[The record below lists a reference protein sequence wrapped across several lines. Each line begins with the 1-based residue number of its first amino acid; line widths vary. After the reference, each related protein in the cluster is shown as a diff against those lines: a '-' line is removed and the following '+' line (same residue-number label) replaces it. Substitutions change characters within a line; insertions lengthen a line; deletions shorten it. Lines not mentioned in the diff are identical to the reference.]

1 MPIPNYVRPQLT
13 IEQILQRTP
22 DATADRIS
30 AVVIGRQYL
39 INRVGVTSNVY
50 SVAFSATGYS
60 TTGATAGI
68 PFKTYNSVSASY
80 VPLDTTVYSV
90 TAGNTDLY
98 IQSGEGIHL
107 NLGQTAMAGGQTA
120 AGAWRVKSEQESN
133 VLVVYSPSVP
143 NKLVSSSTAELYTSL
158 AGRSVTPGDI
168 FYITETS
175 GATPSRRT
183 VTAVTSNEITLS
195 GPAVGSTSAAPATA
209 TLSATASGAAALT
222 LSSTA
227 GLTAGQPVLS
237 LSGTSSYFT
246 AGAYISAVGGTGVT
260 LSSGATA
267 DNGSTISFAKLINA
281 LQSTVIVNEN
291 LVTDQFVVDVTN
303 TQVCTV
309 ASPTVKIEEF
319 NTASQ
324 NRTLKD
330 GRGNLLVS
338 YRALRATTATES
350 LIEIA
355 TASDI
360 TDNLGTID
368 MENEIAFG
376 ANEAFSGSQGK
387 TIFALR
393 VADDTT
399 TAYSDSLKKIEA
411 TDMVYA
417 LTPMTDKQSV
427 QQIVTTHC
435 ESMSQ
440 KDVKNFR
447 RCYVGT
453 DSPGE
458 YAALSRYDSS
468 VIQVSITV
476 SGAGY
481 VLDVTTTGVNLETYG
496 LTQGD
501 IVKMIDSNGN
511 YTGSEYVISNV
522 TDSNT
527 AYLVTGP
534 ASTLPVGFA
543 EFWKADTP
551 ESQAAYVA
559 DVSAALGSR
568 RAINIWVENGTR
580 IIDGV
585 RTVIPNKYVAA
596 EVAGLRSAVI
606 PWQGLT
612 LTEINS
618 ITDAPAMYTRYSRTL
633 LNTVAAAGTFVI
645 TQEAESGGV
654 FIRHQLTTQS
664 NEGSL
669 AYEDSIGVSL
679 DAISFQVKDA
689 LNIFVGRKNVTR
701 QTLEEIYDSVWTI
714 LNGATTSAAI
724 ADYGP
729 QLNGFTNKAGDR
741 NKLDVTAHPTLKDRV
756 TVYARLLMPLPLNTL
771 EVVLDAS
778 VDFAL

>member
-22 DATADRIS
+22 DATTDRIS
-30 AVVIGRQYL
+30 AVVIGREYL
-39 INRVGVTSNVY
+39 INRVGVTSNIY
-50 SVAFSATGYS
+50 SVDFSATGYS
-60 TTGATAGI
+60 GTGATSGI
-68 PFKTYNSVSASY
+68 PFKVYNEASNSY
-80 VPLDTTVYSV
+80 QPLDTSLYSV

-98 IQSGEGIHL
+98 IQNGEGIHL
-107 NLGQTAMAGGQTA
+107 DLNQAAMDGGST
-120 AGAWRVKSEQESN
+120 GVWRVKSEESPN
-133 VLVVYSPSVP
+133 VLLFYSASGS
-143 NKLVSSSTAELYTSL
+143 KLVSSSTAELYSEL
-158 AGRSVTPGDI
+158 DGRSVTVGDI
-168 FYITETS
+168 FYVAE
-175 GATPSRRT
+175 GATATPRRRT
-183 VTAVTSNEITLS
+183 VTAVTASQVTLS
-195 GPAVGSTSAAPATA
+195 GPIVGATAAAPVTA
-209 TLSATASGAAALT
+209 TLSATASNATAIT

-227 GLTAGQPVLS
+227 GLAVGQSVIS
-237 LSGTSSYFT
+237 LSGTTSYFSEGT
-246 AGAYISAVGGTGVT
+246 YISATGATGVT
-260 LSSGATA
+260 LSAGVTA
-267 DNGSTISFAKLINA
+267 ANGSTISFSKLLYS
-281 LQSTVIVNEN
+281 LQSTVVVNEN
-291 LVTDQFVVDVTN
+291 LATDQFSVDVAN
-303 TQVCTV
+303 TQVTTE
-309 ASPTVKIEEF
+309 ANPTVNIAEF
-319 NTASQ
+319 NTADEA
-324 NRTLKD
+324 RVLKD
-330 GRGNLLVS
+330 GRGKLLVS
-338 YRALRATTATES
+338 YRALRAPTATES

-360 TDNLGTID
+360 TEKLGTID

-399 TAYSDSLKKIEA
+399 TAYSATLKKIEA

-417 LTPMTDKQSV
+417 LTPMTDKQTV
-427 QQIVTTHC
+427 QQLVATHC

-458 YAALSRYDSS
+458 YAALARYDDSPIE
-468 VIQVSITV
+468 VAITV
-476 SGAGY
+476 SVAGA
-481 VLDVTTTGVNLETYG
+481 VLDVVTEGVNLETLG
-496 LTQGD
+496 LVEGD

-511 YTGSEYVISNV
+511 YTGAEYAISEV
-522 TDSNT
+522 TDANT
-527 AYLVTGP
+527 AYLNPGP
-534 ASTLPVGFA
+534 GTSQTEVFA

-551 ESQAAYVA
+551 ESQASYVA

-568 RAINIWVENGTR
+568 RAVNVWVENGTR
-580 IIDGV
+580 LINGV

-612 LTEINS
+612 LTEVNS
-618 ITDAPAMYTRYSRTL
+618 ITDAPAMYTRYTNTL

-645 TQEAESGGV
+645 TQEAESGGI

-679 DAISFQVKDA
+679 DAISFQIKDS

-701 QTLEEIYDSVWTI
+701 QTLEEIYDAVWTI
-714 LNGATTSAAI
+714 LNDATTSPAI

-729 QLNGFTNKAGDR
+729 QLNGFTNKAGER
-741 NKLDVTAHPTLKDRV
+741 SKLDVTVHPTLKDRV
-756 TVYARLLMPLPLNTL
+756 QVYAKLLMPLPLNTL
-771 EVVLDAS
+771 EVILDAA

>member
-22 DATADRIS
+22 DATTDRIS
-30 AVVIGRQYL
+30 AVVIGREYL

-50 SVAFSATGYS
+50 SVDFSATGYS
-60 TTGATAGI
+60 GTGATSGI
-68 PFKTYNSVSASY
+68 PFKTYNSSSNTY
-80 VPLDTTVYSV
+80 VPLDTSLYSV
-90 TAGNTDLY
+90 TAGNTELY
-98 IQSGEGIHL
+98 IQAGEGIHL
-107 NLGQTAMAGGQTA
+107 SLAQTDMQGGATA
-120 AGAWRVKSEQESN
+120 AGSWRVKSEQDAN
-133 VLVVYSPSVP
+133 VLVVYSASGS
-143 NKLVSSSTAELYTSL
+143 KLVSSSTAELYSSL

-168 FYITETS
+168 FYVTETA
-175 GATPSRRT
+175 GATPRRRT
-183 VTAVTSNEITLS
+183 VTAVTSNEVTLS
-195 GPAVGSTSAAPATA
+195 GPAVGATSAAPSSA
-209 TLSATASGAAALT
+209 TLSVTASNATALT

-227 GLTAGQPVLS
+227 GLTARQPLIS
-237 LSGTSSYFT
+237 LSGTTSYFT
-246 AGAYISAVGGTGVT
+246 PGTYISAVGSTGVT
-260 LSSGATA
+260 LSAGVTA
-267 DNGSTISFAKLINA
+267 NNGSTISFAKLINA
-281 LQSTVIVNEN
+281 LQSTIIVNEN
-291 LVTDQFVVDVTN
+291 LATDQYTVDVTN
-303 TQVCTV
+303 TQVTTDADPRV
-309 ASPTVKIEEF
+309 SIAEF
-319 NTASQ
+319 NTGSQ
-324 NRTLKD
+324 NRLLKD
-330 GRGNLLVS
+330 GRGKLLVS
-338 YRALRATTATES
+338 YRALRAPTSTES
-350 LIEIA
+350 LVEIA
-355 TASDI
+355 AVSDI
-360 TDNLGTID
+360 TDKLGTID

-376 ANEAFSGSQGK
+376 ANEALSGSQGK
-387 TIFALR
+387 VIYALR

-399 TAYSDSLKKIEA
+399 TAYSNALKKIEA

-453 DSPGE
+453 NSPGE
-458 YAALSRYDSS
+458 YAALSRYNGAP
-468 VIQVSITV
+468 IQISITV
-476 SGAGY
+476 SNAGY
-481 VLDVTTTGVNLETYG
+481 VLDVTTAGVNLETYG
-496 LTQGD
+496 LTEGD

-511 YTGSEYVISNV
+511 YTGAEYAIAQV

-527 AYLVTGP
+527 AYLSTGP
-534 ASTLPVGFA
+534 VSSQTQVFA

-633 LNTVAAAGTFVI
+633 LNTVAAAGTFII

-689 LNIFVGRKNVTR
+689 LNVFVGRKNVTR
-701 QTLEEIYDSVWTI
+701 QTLEEIYDAVWTI

-756 TVYARLLMPLPLNTL
+756 QVYARLLMPLPLNTL